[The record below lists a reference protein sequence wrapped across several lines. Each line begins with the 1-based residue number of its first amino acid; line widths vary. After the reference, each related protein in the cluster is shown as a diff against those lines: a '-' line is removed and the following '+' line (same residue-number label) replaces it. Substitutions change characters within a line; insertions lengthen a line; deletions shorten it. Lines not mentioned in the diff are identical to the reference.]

1 MALHILTKQLI
12 KILIQ
17 LNIKTNQTIIKH
29 SDKFINYN
37 DSFPAMM
44 DTAEELLDE
53 VRNKILGER
62 QIELD
67 ENELAEIIFDRIY
80 KFRGHRTPFSLTA
93 AINFDD
99 NGYDPDSDFEDDSD
113 SDTDSDD
120 SDDDSDSE

>member
-1 MALHILTKQLI
+1 MEYYSYY
-12 KILIQ
+12 
-17 LNIKTNQTIIKH
+17 NINKLFIFIIDQTIIKH

-120 SDDDSDSE
+120 DSDSDSDSE

>member
-1 MALHILTKQLI
+1 MEYYSYY
-12 KILIQ
+12 
-17 LNIKTNQTIIKH
+17 NINKLFIYIIDQTIIKH
-29 SDKFINYN
+29 HDKFINYN

-67 ENELAEIIFDRIY
+67 ENELAVIIFDRIY

-99 NGYDPDSDFEDDSD
+99 NGYDL
-113 SDTDSDD
+113 D
-120 SDDDSDSE
+120 SDDDSDSDSDDDSEDDSDSDSE

>member
-1 MALHILTKQLI
+1 MEYYSYY
-12 KILIQ
+12 
-17 LNIKTNQTIIKH
+17 NINKLFIFIIDQTIIKH

-67 ENELAEIIFDRIY
+67 ENELEHMGRRGRIY
-80 KFRGHRTPFSLTA
+80 VENNFS
-93 AINFDD
+93 
-99 NGYDPDSDFEDDSD
+99 SDIVASKMLGIYEKYSKK
-113 SDTDSDD
+113 
-120 SDDDSDSE
+120 

>member
-1 MALHILTKQLI
+1 MEHYSFYNINKFF
-12 KILIQ
+12 ILI
-17 LNIKTNQTIIKH
+17 IDQTIISH
-29 SDKFINYN
+29 LDKFINYE
-37 DSFPAMM
+37 DTFPAMM
-44 DTAEELLDE
+44 NTAEELLDE

-99 NGYDPDSDFEDDSD
+99 NGYDL
-113 SDTDSDD
+113 D
-120 SDDDSDSE
+120 SDDDSDSDSDSDDDSEDDSDSE

>member
-1 MALHILTKQLI
+1 MEYYSYY
-12 KILIQ
+12 
-17 LNIKTNQTIIKH
+17 NINKLFIFIIDQTIIKH
-29 SDKFINYN
+29 HDKFINYN

-67 ENELAEIIFDRIY
+67 ENELVEIIFDRIY

-99 NGYDPDSDFEDDSD
+99 NGYDLDSDDDDDSD

-120 SDDDSDSE
+120 DTDSDSE

>member
-1 MALHILTKQLI
+1 MEYYSYY
-12 KILIQ
+12 
-17 LNIKTNQTIIKH
+17 NINKLFIFIIDQTIIKH
-29 SDKFINYN
+29 HDKFINYN

-67 ENELAEIIFDRIY
+67 ENELVEIIFDRIY

-113 SDTDSDD
+113 SDTDFE
-120 SDDDSDSE
+120 DDSDSDSE

>member
-1 MALHILTKQLI
+1 MEYYSYY
-12 KILIQ
+12 
-17 LNIKTNQTIIKH
+17 NINKLFIYIIDQTIIKH
-29 SDKFINYN
+29 HHKFINYN

-99 NGYDPDSDFEDDSD
+99 NGYDPDSDSEDYDSDSDDDSEDDSD
-113 SDTDSDD
+113 SD
-120 SDDDSDSE
+120 SE

>member
-1 MALHILTKQLI
+1 MEYYSYY
-12 KILIQ
+12 
-17 LNIKTNQTIIKH
+17 NINKLFIYIIDQTIIKH
-29 SDKFINYN
+29 HDKFINYN

-67 ENELAEIIFDRIY
+67 ENELVEIIFDRIY

-99 NGYDPDSDFEDDSD
+99 NGYDL
-113 SDTDSDD
+113 D
-120 SDDDSDSE
+120 SDDDSDSDSDSDDDSEDDSDSE

>member
-1 MALHILTKQLI
+1 MEYYSYY
-12 KILIQ
+12 
-17 LNIKTNQTIIKH
+17 NINKLFIYIIDQTIIKH
-29 SDKFINYN
+29 HDKFINYN

-99 NGYDPDSDFEDDSD
+99 NGYDPDSDSEDYDSD
-113 SDTDSDD
+113 SDDSEDD
-120 SDDDSDSE
+120 YDSDSE

>member
-1 MALHILTKQLI
+1 MEYYSYY
-12 KILIQ
+12 
-17 LNIKTNQTIIKH
+17 NINKLFIYIIDQTIIKH
-29 SDKFINYN
+29 HDKFINYN

-99 NGYDPDSDFEDDSD
+99 NGYDPDSDSEDYDSDSDDDSEDDSD
-113 SDTDSDD
+113 SD
-120 SDDDSDSE
+120 SE

>member
-1 MALHILTKQLI
+1 MEYYSYY
-12 KILIQ
+12 
-17 LNIKTNQTIIKH
+17 NINKLFIYIIDQTIIKH
-29 SDKFINYN
+29 HDKFINYN

-99 NGYDPDSDFEDDSD
+99 NGYDL
-113 SDTDSDD
+113 D
-120 SDDDSDSE
+120 SDDDSDSDSDDDSEDDSDSDSE

>member
-1 MALHILTKQLI
+1 
-12 KILIQ
+12 
-17 LNIKTNQTIIKH
+17 
-29 SDKFINYN
+29 
-37 DSFPAMM
+37 M

-67 ENELAEIIFDRIY
+67 ENELVEIIFDRIY

-99 NGYDPDSDFEDDSD
+99 NGYDLDSDDDDDSD

-120 SDDDSDSE
+120 DTDSDSE

>member
-1 MALHILTKQLI
+1 MEYYHYY
-12 KILIQ
+12 
-17 LNIKTNQTIIKH
+17 NINKLFIFIIDQTIIKH

-44 DTAEELLDE
+44 DTAEELFDE

-67 ENELAEIIFDRIY
+67 ENELVEIIFDRIY

-99 NGYDPDSDFEDDSD
+99 NGYDLDSDSDDDTDSNSDDDLDDDSD
-113 SDTDSDD
+113 SD
-120 SDDDSDSE
+120 SE

>member
-1 MALHILTKQLI
+1 MEYYSYY
-12 KILIQ
+12 
-17 LNIKTNQTIIKH
+17 NINKLFIYIIDQTIIKDH
-29 SDKFINYN
+29 DKFINYN

-99 NGYDPDSDFEDDSD
+99 NGYDPDSDSEDYDSDSDDDSEDDSD
-113 SDTDSDD
+113 SD
-120 SDDDSDSE
+120 SE

>member
-1 MALHILTKQLI
+1 MEYYSYY
-12 KILIQ
+12 
-17 LNIKTNQTIIKH
+17 NINKLFIYIIDQTIIKH

-62 QIELD
+62 HIELD
-67 ENELAEIIFDRIY
+67 ENELAEIISDRIY
-80 KFRGHRTPFSLTA
+80 QFRGHRTPFSLTA

-113 SDTDSDD
+113 
-120 SDDDSDSE
+120 DDSDSDSE

>member
-1 MALHILTKQLI
+1 MEYYHYY
-12 KILIQ
+12 
-17 LNIKTNQTIIKH
+17 NINKLFIFIIDQTIIKH

-67 ENELAEIIFDRIY
+67 ENELVEIIFDRIY

-113 SDTDSDD
+113 SDDDTDYDTD
-120 SDDDSDSE
+120 SDDDSE

>member
-1 MALHILTKQLI
+1 MEYYSYY
-12 KILIQ
+12 
-17 LNIKTNQTIIKH
+17 NINKLFIFIIDQTIIKH
-29 SDKFINYN
+29 HDKFINYN

-67 ENELAEIIFDRIY
+67 ENELVEIIFDRIY

-99 NGYDPDSDFEDDSD
+99 NGYDL
-113 SDTDSDD
+113 D
-120 SDDDSDSE
+120 SDDDSDSDSDSDDDSEDDSDSE

>member
-1 MALHILTKQLI
+1 MEYYSYY
-12 KILIQ
+12 
-17 LNIKTNQTIIKH
+17 NINKLFIFIIDQTIIKH

-67 ENELAEIIFDRIY
+67 ENELVEIIFDRIY